1 MVTTKA
7 KVSRFAERHVWNMSE
22 ADIAFL
28 YISNLTEFDYNI
40 GYSLILTL

>member
-7 KVSRFAERHVWNMSE
+7 KVSRFAERHVWNM
-22 ADIAFL
+22 L